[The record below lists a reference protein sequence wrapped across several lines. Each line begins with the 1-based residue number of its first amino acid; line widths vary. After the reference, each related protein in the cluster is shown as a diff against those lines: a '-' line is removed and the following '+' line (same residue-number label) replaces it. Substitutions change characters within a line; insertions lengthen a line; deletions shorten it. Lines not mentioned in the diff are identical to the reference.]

1 MIESNAHVVE
11 IKNSSDT
18 KRTIQALVV
27 PGIGSF
33 GFVMQKL
40 KKEQLDKFI
49 LDKINQGIPSFFI
62 CVGMQILFSKSY
74 EFGSHSG
81 LGYFKGEVK
90 KISNKINEK
99 LSRQV
104 PFIGWNKLL
113 KKKDCKILKNVSDKD
128 FFTLHI
134 LFLLSLKKM
143 I

>member
-1 MIESNAHVVE
+1 MTKNLINVNKPTIGVIDTGTSNIKSVYYALIESNAHVVE

-62 CVGMQILFSKSY
+62 CVGIVF
-74 EFGSHSG
+74 
-81 LGYFKGEVK
+81 
-90 KISNKINEK
+90 INELIK
-99 LSRQV
+99 FS
-104 PFIGWNKLL
+104 FIK
-113 KKKDCKILKNVSDKD
+113 
-128 FFTLHI
+128 
-134 LFLLSLKKM
+134 
-143 I
+143 